1 MDVIGHAAFA
11 LGLSDEAAQSYNA
24 SLDIRRET
32 ALPIFA
38 TEPQAGLARVALA
51 AGAIEEA
58 LRHVEAILLQ
68 FKRAR
73 SKGRREPLRL
83 YLTCYRVLQAVQ
95 DARAGSILKAAHT
108 LLHQRASYIADET
121 TRQMFL
127 NNVPYHRELR
137 RHGEWRAQHER
148 SGAPVPQL
156 RWSSCIVARPAALF
170 PTLCAPSSWK

>member
-1 MDVIGHAAFA
+1 MVDFFRTSGDRNNIGQALDVVGHAAFA
-11 LGLSDEAAQSYNA
+11 LGLSDEAALSYNA

-68 FKRAR
+68 TQA
-73 SKGRREPLRL
+73 GPLEGTEEPLRV

-108 LLHQRASYIADET
+108 LLHQRASSIPDET

-127 NNVPYHRELR
+127 NNVPYHREL
-137 RHGEWRAQHER
+137 ETAWR
-148 SGAPVPQL
+148 
-156 RWSSCIVARPAALF
+156 VASKARA
-170 PTLCAPSSWK
+170 